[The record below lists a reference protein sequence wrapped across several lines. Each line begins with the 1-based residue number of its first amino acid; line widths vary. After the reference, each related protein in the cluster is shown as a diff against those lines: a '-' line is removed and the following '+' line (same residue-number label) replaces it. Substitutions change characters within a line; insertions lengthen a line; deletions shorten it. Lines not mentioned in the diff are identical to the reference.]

1 MKKYISYI
9 LHIWVVCLTELKHGF
24 LVLGFGRALDFTNL
38 IIEIKDH
45 KPNIIKKTVIFNGD
59 FCYRKLLSLIIL
71 NWKYEGCTGVYTYNF
86 NSNRF
91 WMKIPHSGFPH
102 EIKKD
107 APEYYQQ
114 NIQLLKEKEF
124 ITDIKLVRVD

>member
-1 MKKYISYI
+1 MGELVY
-9 LHIWVVCLTELKHGF
+9 LTELKDGF
-24 LVLGFGRALDFTNL
+24 LDLDFTNL

-45 KPNIIKKTVIFNGD
+45 KPNIIKKIVIYNGD
-59 FCYRKLLSLIIL
+59 FCWRKLLSFESIA
-71 NWKYEGCTGVYTYNF
+71 NFKNEYEGCTGVYTYNF

-91 WMKIPHSGFPH
+91 RKKIPHSGFPH

-124 ITDIKLVRVD
+124 ITDIQLVRVE